1 MNVGQYLE
9 TISESVLAQTKM
21 IRASFTNS
29 SNKGHGFEIIIRDL
43 LDEYIANSNFVNHG
57 EIIDS
62 FGSKTGQ
69 IDFAILENL
78 HPSGSTDGRPR
89 ILLFDAV
96 HAVGECKLLLNTG
109 ELDLIINANQNFR
122 KLKISKDNNN
132 RTTNEFTNKSDE
144 LSPPYFVVGND
155 CNVRYERLESELDK
169 GNISFMI
176 ALNHTTTNTGLIYL
190 GAEYRKDST
199 IRFCEEIGTKKVG
212 NYLYE
217 TKNPVVPLI
226 WAVNKFQIPMI
237 SLTNTF
243 HSYLQIE

>member
-43 LDEYIANSNFVNHG
+43 LDEYTANSNFVNHG

-122 KLKISKDNNN
+122 KLKISKAVCQLADD
-132 RTTNEFTNKSDE
+132 RPKAAPCHQAQRPKMAARPRAHLCFKS
-144 LSPPYFVVGND
+144 
-155 CNVRYERLESELDK
+155 
-169 GNISFMI
+169 
-176 ALNHTTTNTGLIYL
+176 L
-190 GAEYRKDST
+190 GGH
-199 IRFCEEIGTKKVG
+199 IR
-212 NYLYE
+212 
-217 TKNPVVPLI
+217 
-226 WAVNKFQIPMI
+226 
-237 SLTNTF
+237 
-243 HSYLQIE
+243 